1 MIYFPNLFDLLV
13 PASAIGTVL
22 LTFVA
27 LLLLHAGDMTDLSEF
42 DPLAAE
48 PSESAQTSSA
58 PPVIRQQHSNFIP
71 QTSSITSVPAPTPS
85 LNVVTTPSRNP
96 FLQPDNAQRSAS
108 PVIGS
113 NNPFAA
119 PAATSTSAAPLPPPS
134 SITPNAGGGTAVDAS
149 GSSIVDDTA
158 ATARPTGTA
167 SLAPAAL
174 RSGEGSWKL
183 KTLTWPDPR
192 VGGYR
197 REVRVLTQNANGPC
211 SLLALANAL
220 ILRGSIHIPAD
231 RQSIDYDQ
239 LASLI
244 GDFLV
249 ERVRSQSPGAPS
261 LSLSAALDILP
272 TTTRGL
278 DVNVGF
284 TSIRHFE
291 PIEGHDNGELA
302 LFSLAGVDLVHGWLA
317 EPSASDPETYEAIER
332 AGRTYE
338 QAQMSIVTAD
348 DQTRGD
354 AAVLRRWLDATR
366 SQITYPGLF
375 ALSTGLEPGSVVAL
389 FRNSHLSVL
398 YRRHK
403 PSGDDDDSTDQ
414 TMLYQLVTDSSFA
427 REREIAW
434 ESIVDVDGSGA
445 AFYDAEFRL
454 ASSAGG
460 DYSGMTAGQAAVRA
474 ERSRLNGQELEQRGE
489 FGDEE

>member
-1 MIYFPNLFDLLV
+1 MLTSFVFFP
-13 PASAIGTVL
+13 
-22 LTFVA
+22 
-27 LLLLHAGDMTDLSEF
+27 LHAGDLADLSEF
-42 DPLAAE
+42 DPLAAV
-48 PSESAQTSSA
+48 PSQSAQTSGAS
-58 PPVIRQQHSNFIP
+58 PITQQQRSDFIS
-71 QTSSITSVPAPTPS
+71 QTSGTTSLAAPTTP
-85 LNVVTTPSRNP
+85 LNVVTAPSRNP

-113 NNPFAA
+113 NNPFSA
-119 PAATSTSAAPLPPPS
+119 PASSATSTAATPLPLQS
-134 SITPNAGGGTAVDAS
+134 SFPQNADGGPAVNASEATNVNHADA
-149 GSSIVDDTA
+149 A
-158 ATARPTGTA
+158 AQPTGTA
-167 SLAPAAL
+167 PPAPAAL

-197 REVRVLTQNANGPC
+197 REIRVLTQNANGPC

-249 ERVRSQSPGAPS
+249 ERVRSQPPGAPS

-398 YRRHK
+398 YRRHN
-403 PSGDDDDSTDQ
+403 PSADDGDDSSDQ
-414 TMLYQLVTDSSFA
+414 TTLYQLVTDSSFT

-460 DYSGMTAGQAAVRA
+460 DYSGMTASQAAVRA